1 MSEVIKMIA
10 DITKFEDLQQF
21 ANTQY
26 KVMITQ
32 AKKIEKLDEE
42 VARLTVQLEQ
52 EKQKSLTSS
61 TLDTKNDNQNDAE
74 TICLI
79 QLALLNGKS
88 MLGELTLEE
97 TKKVETYSKVLLS
110 LKSKSGEDTKER
122 ELVEKIDTSNLL
134 SLLSPSKSADK
145 K

>member
-42 VARLTVQLEQ
+42 VAKLTVLLEQ
-52 EKQKSLTSS
+52 EKQKTLTSS

-79 QLALLNGKS
+79 QLALLNNKS

-110 LKSKSGEDTKER
+110 LKVKDSADSKEKEI
-122 ELVEKIDTSNLL
+122 VEKIDTSNLL
-134 SLLSPSKSADK
+134 SIIGQTKLVENK
-145 K
+145 